1 MDAGM
6 IILIHVKLR
15 IDMIGILILNDVFR
29 NFILLL
35 PSVI

>member
-6 IILIHVKLR
+6 IILIHVKLC

-35 PSVI
+35 PSVT